1 MKSFTSRQ
9 AIMADIGPTDM
20 TAVSTL
26 QMLALHRRQE
36 AGSAQEAA
44 DGISH
49 ENLAGL
55 LERDLQGSRRFKTLR
70 GLLDLLCDDGKRRR
84 MGAGACPPL
93 DIPLVPGTWHLVYA
107 G

>member
-1 MKSFTSRQ
+1 
-9 AIMADIGPTDM
+9 MADIGPTDM